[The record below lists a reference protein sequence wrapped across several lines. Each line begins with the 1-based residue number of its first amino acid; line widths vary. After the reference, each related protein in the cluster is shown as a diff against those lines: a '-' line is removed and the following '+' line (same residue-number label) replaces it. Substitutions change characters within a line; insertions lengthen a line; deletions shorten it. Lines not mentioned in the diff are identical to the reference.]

1 MIRIQSRIPTSL
13 EWGQAD
19 LSAMMKLLE
28 GLCLR
33 KVLLYVQALRRQHI
47 LEAGSHDSLTSFPV
61 RILFLLGTYSV
72 SGTILSPLCWFSYS
86 WWDLFQRVI
95 VVQLPRCVQLF
106 VTPWTSARQASLS
119 FTISQSLLR
128 FMPIESVMPSNVIA
142 HLILTFETVL
152 STFYCW

>member
-72 SGTILSPLCWFSYS
+72 SGTILSPLC
-86 WWDLFQRVI
+86 
-95 VVQLPRCVQLF
+95 
-106 VTPWTSARQASLS
+106 
-119 FTISQSLLR
+119 
-128 FMPIESVMPSNVIA
+128 
-142 HLILTFETVL
+142 
-152 STFYCW
+152 